1 MLAKIL
7 MIIGLVATGLLLIL
21 VTTVTPNSAGAVG
34 ILAVFLLS
42 YTAIVCLLTFFI
54 WLSARLVSKAG
65 KEIRVFR
72 KDYSISLKKS
82 YYYSSVISLGP
93 VIVVSLQSVGGIGIY
108 ELALVIL
115 FIALGCLYIVRR
127 TA

>member
-1 MLAKIL
+1 MLARIL
-7 MIIGLVATGLLLIL
+7 MIAGLVATGLLLIL

-42 YTAIVCLLTFFI
+42 YTVIVCLLTFLI
-54 WLSARLVSKAG
+54 WLSARLVSKMG

-93 VIVVSLQSVGGIGIY
+93 VIVISLQSVGGVGIY
-108 ELALVIL
+108 EMALVVV